1 MLANGTNPFYRRLL
15 GAAHQHYVRVEVWNG
30 TNTVMLAEDQAF
42 LDGDIRASLSS
53 QVTRT
58 LTMSVP
64 DSFYPA
70 DPADLLAPYGNRL
83 RVWRG
88 VQVGSDITT
97 YVWEA
102 FHGRI
107 QEASDNGDGSV
118 TIQAADRAQDVLD
131 YGFQVPERS
140 SVGATVQAEVIRLI
154 GDAVPDATFG
164 TFDVPM
170 LTVPAETWEND
181 RGGALD
187 ELATSV
193 GGYWWALANGDYVL
207 RTVPWTV
214 AGSPVIT
221 LTDATGGSV
230 LEALASRSRSAVY
243 NSWAVTGER
252 ADSTT
257 PVYALR
263 EDLNPAS
270 PTYLN
275 GAFGRRSNYAYL
287 NTPSD
292 TGAVDNVAR
301 VKLQSSVALTENWS
315 YTCVP
320 DASVE
325 LGDVQRLLVRGRDV
339 IQVVSDFAL
348 PLNMGNMQVQTRSQ
362 VLLQQQFGG

>member
-1 MLANGTNPFYRRLL
+1 MLTNGANPFYRRLL
-15 GAAHQHYVRVEVWNG
+15 GAAHQHYARVEVWSGDNSEMIA
-30 TNTVMLAEDQAF
+30 TDLPF

-58 LTMSVP
+58 LTMSLP
-64 DSFYPA
+64 DDFYPA
-70 DPADLLAPYGNRL
+70 DPEDDLAPYGNRL

-88 VQVGSDITT
+88 VQVGSDVTS

-107 QEASDNGDGSV
+107 QDAADNGDGSI
-118 TIQAADRAQDVLD
+118 TIQASDRAQDVLD

-140 SVGATVQAEVIRLI
+140 AVGSTVTLEVQRLI
-154 GDAVPDATFG
+154 LDAVPDAVFG
-164 TFDVPM
+164 DFDTPT
-170 LTVPAETWEND
+170 LLVPAETWEND

-193 GGYWWALANGDYVL
+193 GGFWWALADGRYVL
-207 RTVPWTV
+207 RRIPWTV
-214 AGSPVIT
+214 AGSPVVT
-221 LTDATGGSV
+221 LTDEDGGSV
-230 LEALASRSRSAVY
+230 LEALPSRSRSTVY

-252 ADSTT
+252 ADGTA

-263 EDLNPAS
+263 QDLSPSS

-275 GAFGRRSNYAYL
+275 GNFGRRSNYAYL
-287 NTPSD
+287 NTPAD

-301 VKLQSSVALTENWS
+301 VKLQSSVALTENWT
-315 YTCVP
+315 YTCAP
-320 DASVE
+320 DAAVE

-339 IQVVSDFAL
+339 IQVVSDFSI
-348 PLNMGNMQVQTRSQ
+348 PLGLGDMQVQTRSQ
-362 VLLQQQFGG
+362 VLVQQFGE

>member
-1 MLANGTNPFYRRLL
+1 MLTNGTDPFYRRLL
-15 GAAHQHYVRVEVWNG
+15 AAAHEHYVRVEVWSG
-30 TNTVMLAEDQAF
+30 DGLTQLAEDIPF
-42 LDGDIRASLSS
+42 LDGDVRASLGS

-64 DSFYPA
+64 DDFYPA
-70 DPADLLAPYGNRL
+70 DPEDILAPYGNRL

-88 VQVGSDITT
+88 VRVGSDIST
-97 YVWEA
+97 YVWEC

-107 QEASDNGDGSV
+107 QEAQDNGDGSV
-118 TIQAADRAQDVLD
+118 AIQAADRAQDVLD

-140 SVGATVQAEVIRLI
+140 ALGTTVNAEVTRLI
-154 GDAVPDATFG
+154 GDAVPDAAFG
-164 TFDVPM
+164 TFDTPTVVVP
-170 LTVPAETWEND
+170 VETWEND

-193 GGYWWALANGDYVL
+193 GGYWWALADGRFVL
-207 RTVPWTV
+207 RRVPWTV
-214 AGSPVIT
+214 AGDPVVT
-221 LTDATGGSV
+221 LTDQGGGIILEV
-230 LEALASRSRSAVY
+230 LPSRSRSTVY

-252 ADSTT
+252 TDGTT

-275 GAFGRRSNYAYL
+275 GNFGRRSNYAYL

-292 TGAVDNVAR
+292 GGAVDNVAR
-301 VKLQSSVALTENWS
+301 AKLQSSVALTENWS
-315 YTCVP
+315 YTCPP

-325 LGDVQRLLVRGRDV
+325 LGDVQRLQVRGRDV
-339 IQVVSDFAL
+339 IQVVNSFIL
-348 PLNMGNMQVQTRSQ
+348 PLNLGSMSVDTRSQ
-362 VLLQQQFGG
+362 VLVQQFGE